1 MVYIIHFLFLES
13 REWGV
18 KSKPRVWV
26 FLYLKH
32 RHAFKSMK
40 AIAAINHI
48 PAELLSKIFLVCV
61 AVWPSGS
68 EDRYRYLSRSK
79 GPNDFTCGS
88 GLPWI
93 AIAQVCQYWR
103 YTALG
108 CGELWRGL
116 LFSSSKATTKMLRRS
131 HGTNLIVKAQIAESH
146 FDPILK
152 RVRLIIPYLSRVS
165 VLHLALHPSD
175 LQSLLRDLSVAAP
188 NLTSLRLHSRDYYD
202 GKATSFTLPD
212 IIFAGQTPFLRLL
225 DLTNCKFSW
234 TSLPLNN
241 LAHLELCNAA
251 RPPTLAQIL
260 TFLREVPSLHT
271 FILNEALPIPLLNK
285 RSRNTAIP
293 RLFLPNLR
301 VITLGG
307 STDACTNL
315 LYYLSYPTDT
325 IATFNCQTSPRDNF
339 GHLLYE
345 TQCAV
350 ARGREHQVIRD
361 VGIKTWCSQL
371 MLQCYLVPRSSRSL
385 RASPC
390 DEHPQLNVVLKRTR
404 YDGPTFKDC
413 MHAAVVNLPFDGVQT
428 LCIEAIDDVNIDWSE
443 FLKLVGETH
452 TIHFLR
458 RFPPE
463 VVEVMGKDGRKT
475 EEFEQRRPHVLPR
488 LRSMW
493 FEGVDFRM
501 AFRVHSSGSEG
512 LLKFLRSRIEFSPES
527 AIQELHLKNCWYL
540 YECDVDRMKEVVHKV
555 EWDEVE
561 QEEEEYSETGAD
573 FEGIDDSG

>member
-1 MVYIIHFLFLES
+1 
-13 REWGV
+13 
-18 KSKPRVWV
+18 
-26 FLYLKH
+26 
-32 RHAFKSMK
+32 MK
-40 AIAAINHI
+40 AIAAINRI

-68 EDRYRYLSRSK
+68 EDRYYYLSRSK
-79 GPNDFTCGS
+79 GPNDFTCGG

-103 YTALG
+103 YSALG
-108 CGELWRGL
+108 CGELWSGL
-116 LFSSSKATTKMLRRS
+116 LFSSSKATRKMLRRS
-131 HGTNLIVKAQIAESH
+131 NGANLTVKAESH
-146 FDPILK
+146 SAIDPILE
-152 RVRLIIPYLSRVS
+152 RVRHIILYLNRVS
-165 VLHLALHPSD
+165 VLHLALYSSD

-188 NLTSLRLHSRDYYD
+188 KLTSLRLHSKDYYD
-202 GKATSFTLPD
+202 KKTSFTLPD
-212 IIFAGQTPFLRLL
+212 IIFAGQTPSLRLL
-225 DLTNCKFSW
+225 DLTNCNFSW

-241 LAHLELCNAA
+241 LAHLELRNAA

-271 FILNEALPIPLLNK
+271 FVLNEALPVPFLNE

-315 LYYLSYPTDT
+315 LNHLAYPTDT
-325 IATFNCQTSPRDNF
+325 IATFNCRTSPRDNF
-339 GHLLYE
+339 GHLLYG

-350 ARGREHQVIRD
+350 TCGREHQVIRD
-361 VGIKTWCSQL
+361 MAIKSSRFQL
-371 MLQCYLVPRSSRSL
+371 TLRCHLVPRSSHSVK
-385 RASPC
+385 AAPC
-390 DEHPQLNVVLKRTR
+390 DEHPQLNVVLKRTQ

-428 LCIEAIDDVNIDWSE
+428 LWIGATDDVNIDWSE
-443 FLKLVGETH
+443 FLEHVGETH

-458 RFPPE
+458 TFPPE
-463 VVEVMGKDGRKT
+463 IVKVMTLMSKDGRKT
-475 EEFEQRRPHVLPR
+475 EEFRQRKPHVLPH

-493 FEGVDFRM
+493 FEGVEFRM
-501 AFRVHSSGSEG
+501 DFGVHSSRSED
-512 LLKFLRSRIEFSPES
+512 LLKFLHSCIEFRPES
-527 AIQELHLKNCWYL
+527 TIQELHLKHCWYL
-540 YECDVDRMKEVVHKV
+540 YKHDVDRMKEVVHKV

-561 QEEEEYSETGAD
+561 QEEEEYPETGAD